1 MPKKAFFVVLGCLVA
16 GCGKSDDRMS
26 AACVKILEAPYRS
39 DGFSR
44 GKTTESHRE
53 VTVEDYRA
61 FFDQLSKG
69 SNVDF
74 DDANMMDKT
83 MNENIVVMQ
92 RENRKPIEFKKRIEY
107 DVFVGKQD
115 YPEVGECVFM
125 DGSSDPSP
133 DNATAVLIQ
142 AAAGPRY
149 D

>member
-1 MPKKAFFVVLGCLVA
+1 MLKQVCFLVLGFLVA

-39 DGFSR
+39 DGFFR
-44 GKTTESHRE
+44 GKTTESQRE
-53 VTVEDYRA
+53 VTVEEYRA
-61 FFDQLSKG
+61 FLNQLSKG
-69 SNVDF
+69 SNVDY
-74 DDANMMDKT
+74 DAAKMLEKT
-83 MNENIVVMQ
+83 MNESIVAMQ

-115 YPEVGECVFM
+115 YPEVGECLFM

-133 DNATAVLIQ
+133 DNASAVLIR